1 MSEMFPSVTFVPEGV
16 SFRLALV
23 CRMCESKYP
32 LTQKKKASRVK
43 RMPSISSG
51 RMFCR
56 CISDPASHSRAAGY
70 DEGACFLHTE
80 IRHPAHAVHHTHHPF
95 CLISS
100 RHDCSSSP
108 CVFPTCLVG
117 NIQHFRLHVNNFFS
131 DSCRRRRR
139 DDIRAFCS
147 PFIHNIERPE
157 QEPHP
162 FAHSP

>member
-1 MSEMFPSVTFVPEGV
+1 MSFDVSEMFPSVTFVPEGV

-43 RMPSISSG
+43 RMPSVSSG

-80 IRHPAHAVHHTHHPF
+80 TRHPVHAVHHTHLPF
-95 CLISS
+95 RMNSVC
-100 RHDCSSSP
+100 HGCSSFP
-108 CVFPTCLVG
+108 TVFPTCLVG
-117 NIQHFRLHVNNFFS
+117 NIQHFLPPVNHFFEKMKTMSEAASCGTFRLTE
-131 DSCRRRRR
+131 
-139 DDIRAFCS
+139 A
-147 PFIHNIERPE
+147 
-157 QEPHP
+157 
-162 FAHSP
+162 